1 MIAAVEKPMSFDE
14 FVAWLPQDRRYEL
27 IDGIVV
33 EMQPTGDHESFSDL
47 LLTQF
52 TLESHRLTLPYSFP
66 SRALLKA
73 PGWNTGYLPDV
84 LVLNK
89 LALVNQPRWQRE
101 ATITKGST
109 VKLVVEVVSTNWE
122 TDYARK
128 LEDYGTMGIAEYW
141 IADYL
146 GLGGKKSIGFP
157 KQPAL
162 SVYTLTENGE
172 YQVKLFRGGDRI
184 VSPTFPELDLTA
196 EQVVRA
202 GQ

>member
-33 EMQPTGDHESFSDL
+33 EMQPTGDHESVSDFL
-47 LLTQF
+47 RIQF

-84 LVLNK
+84 LVLDK
-89 LALVNQPRWQRE
+89 LALVNEPTWQRE

-109 VKLVVEVVSTNWE
+109 IKLVVEVVSTNWE

-128 LEDYGTMGIAEYW
+128 SEDYETMGIAEYW

-146 GLGGKKSIGFP
+146 GLGGKKYIGFP
-157 KQPAL
+157 KQPTL

-196 EQVVRA
+196 EQVFRS

>member
-1 MIAAVEKPMSFDE
+1 MRIVMIVAVEKPMSFDE

-33 EMQPTGDHESFSDL
+33 EMQPTGDHESFSDFL
-47 LLTQF
+47 RTQF

-84 LVLNK
+84 LVLDK
-89 LALVNQPRWQRE
+89 LALVNEPRWQRE

-122 TDYARK
+122 TDY
-128 LEDYGTMGIAEYW
+128 L
-141 IADYL
+141 
-146 GLGGKKSIGFP
+146 
-157 KQPAL
+157 
-162 SVYTLTENGE
+162 
-172 YQVKLFRGGDRI
+172 
-184 VSPTFPELDLTA
+184 ELDSEIVANGNNQNTLCYQPQRMAKVA
-196 EQVVRA
+196 ERA
-202 GQ
+202 SCNRARNMAGVLPQRLGQATHTLQ